1 MMHMLNGTV
10 QSLPVLRKIDTGYV
24 LNDEDY
30 EVLLHN
36 NETEGELN
44 VGDVVEVFLYNDRNN
59 QIVATTKIPSVQMDT
74 YGWAVVVEIVPK
86 LGVFVHVGINKDM
99 LVSIDDLPIYT
110 EVWPQVGDQL
120 YVTLGLDQEDRLLA
134 IPATESIFMDMREIP
149 TDDLFN
155 TSVTGRVYHTSREGA
170 AIFTEDGYRGF
181 IHHTERE
188 KEPRLGGLVTGRVIE
203 VKDDGTLNISLMPLK
218 QERIDDDAVAI
229 LSELKKNDGVI
240 PFSDKSNPDDIRKTF
255 GFSKSAFKRAV
266 GRLMRERQVE
276 QRDGK
281 TYLIHK

>member
-74 YGWAVVVEIVPK
+74 YGWAVVVEVVPK

-110 EVWPQVGDQL
+110 
-120 YVTLGLDQEDRLLA
+120 
-134 IPATESIFMDMREIP
+134 
-149 TDDLFN
+149 
-155 TSVTGRVYHTSREGA
+155 
-170 AIFTEDGYRGF
+170 
-181 IHHTERE
+181 
-188 KEPRLGGLVTGRVIE
+188 
-203 VKDDGTLNISLMPLK
+203 
-218 QERIDDDAVAI
+218 
-229 LSELKKNDGVI
+229 
-240 PFSDKSNPDDIRKTF
+240 
-255 GFSKSAFKRAV
+255 
-266 GRLMRERQVE
+266 
-276 QRDGK
+276 
-281 TYLIHK
+281 